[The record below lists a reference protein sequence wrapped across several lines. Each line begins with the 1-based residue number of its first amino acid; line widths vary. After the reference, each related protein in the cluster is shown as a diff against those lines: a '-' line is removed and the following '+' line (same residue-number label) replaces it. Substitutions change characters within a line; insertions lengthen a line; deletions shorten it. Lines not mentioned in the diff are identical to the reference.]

1 MRCPTLAGLV
11 LLGGVAHIASAETFD
26 GMEVVPV
33 KWELELKPGGEV
45 VNLTGTVEEVYPQ
58 LLDLNP
64 TYDQDWAGHDDE
76 TDDEGFVDPEK
87 RDSDNPA
94 SVLWKRSTF
103 KSSNINCKKYTWASC
118 HFIRKGIEYLRKV
131 KGKPVND
138 PGKCGRVSCSE
149 NSGIYWCNSASG
161 KKTLNSFGSVADGA
175 QAVHNKCY
183 DPDGQF
189 CWVRGKAWHTTKWY
203 VSVTGVTYC

>member
-1 MRCPTLAGLV
+1 MRCATLAGLA
-11 LLGGVAHIASAETFD
+11 LLGGVAHMASANTID
-26 GMEVVPV
+26 GMEIVPV

-45 VNLTGTVEEVYPQ
+45 SI
-58 LLDLNP
+58 LDLNP

-103 KSSNINCKKYTWASC
+103 LSSNIKCNTHTWASC
-118 HFIRKGIEYLRKV
+118 YRIRKGIDYLRKV

-138 PGKCGRVSCSE
+138 PGKCDR
-149 NSGIYWCNSASG
+149 CNTSSG

-175 QAVHNKCY
+175 QAVYNKCK

-189 CWVRGKAWHTTKWY
+189 CWVRGRASHTTNWN
-203 VSVTGVTYC
+203 VLVTGQSC

>member
-1 MRCPTLAGLV
+1 MRCATLAGLA
-11 LLGGVAHIASAETFD
+11 LLGGVAHIASADTID
-26 GMEVVPV
+26 GMEIVPV

-45 VNLTGTVEEVYPQ
+45 VHLTGTVEEVYPQ

-76 TDDEGFVDPEK
+76 TDDKGFVNPEK
-87 RDSDNPA
+87 RESDNPA

-103 KSSNINCKKYTWASC
+103 LSSNIKCNTHTWASC
-118 HFIRKGIEYLRKV
+118 YYIRKGIEYLRKV

-138 PGKCGRVSCSE
+138 PGKCGRVSCSY
-149 NSGIYWCNSASG
+149 NSGIYWCNTSSG
-161 KKTLNSFGSVADGA
+161 KKTLNSFGSIADGA
-175 QAVHNKCY
+175 QAVHDKCL

-189 CWVRGKAWHTTKWY
+189 CWVRGRASHTTNWN
-203 VSVTGVTYC
+203 VLVTGQQC